1 MAIDHILKLYVETIR
16 SPYLHYGFWEEPK
29 KVNVELLS
37 IDDIAEAQR
46 RYIQHLTSFIPDDVR
61 SILDVGCGVGG
72 NAAYLQERGF
82 DIDVLSPDPYQE
94 KVIKK
99 KFNGAMEFFKSKFEN
114 FETDRTYDLIL
125 ESESACYIKIEPGF
139 TSARR
144 ALRTGG
150 YLLVADYFV
159 YYRDERGSP
168 HLKSSHLMQA
178 YLKAGEAAGFKL
190 LKEYDQTENTMPT
203 LDAAHHFIQRFI
215 QPTAEYAQVSLQRK
229 NPFTYRLMK
238 SLFGKNISSK
248 MDQLDLVKSE
258 EFRKYRKYMIYLFQK
273 VQPK

>member
-1 MAIDHILKLYVETIR
+1 MAIDHVLKLYAETIR
-16 SPYLHYGFWEEPK
+16 SPGLHYGFWDEPEI
-29 KVNVELLS
+29 VNAELLS
-37 IDDIAEAQR
+37 IDDIAKAQR
-46 RYIQHLTSFIPDDVR
+46 RDIQHLTSVIPEDVR
-61 SILDVGCGVGG
+61 LILDVGCGVGG

-99 KFNGAMEFFKSKFEN
+99 KFNGAMQFFKSKFEN

-159 YYRDERGSP
+159 YYRNERGSP
-168 HLKSSHLMQA
+168 HLKSSHPMQA

-258 EFRKYRKYMIYLFQK
+258 EFRKYRKYMIYLLQK

>member
-1 MAIDHILKLYVETIR
+1 MAIDHILKLYAETIR
-16 SPYLHYGFWEEPK
+16 SPYLHYGFWDEPEI
-29 KVNVELLS
+29 VNADSLS
-37 IDDIAEAQR
+37 IDDIAKAQR
-46 RYIQHLTSFIPDDVR
+46 RYIQHLTSFIPKDVR

-82 DIDVLSPDPYQE
+82 DLDVLSPDTYQE
-94 KVIKK
+94 EVIKE
-99 KFNGAMEFFKSKFEN
+99 KFNGAMQFFKSKFEN

-139 TSARR
+139 TSARK

-159 YYRDERGSP
+159 YYRNERGSP
-168 HLKSSHLMQA
+168 HLKSSHPMQA
-178 YLKAGEAAGFKL
+178 YLKAGKSAGFKL

-229 NPFTYRLMK
+229 NPFTFRLMK
-238 SLFGKNISSK
+238 SLFGKSISSK

>member
-1 MAIDHILKLYVETIR
+1 MAIDHILKLYAETIR

-99 KFNGAMEFFKSKFEN
+99 KFNGAMQFFKSKFEN

-168 HLKSSHLMQA
+168 HLKSSHPMQA

-229 NPFTYRLMK
+229 NPFTYQLMK
-238 SLFGKNISSK
+238 LLFGKNISSK

>member
-1 MAIDHILKLYVETIR
+1 MAIDHVLKLYAETIR
-16 SPYLHYGFWEEPK
+16 SPYLHYGFWDEPE
-29 KVNVELLS
+29 KVNVDLLS
-37 IDDIAEAQR
+37 IGDIADAQG
-46 RYIQHLTSFIPDDVR
+46 RYIEHLTSFIPEDVK

-72 NAAYLQERGF
+72 NAEYLQERGF

-99 KFNGAMEFFKSKFEN
+99 KFNGAMQFFKSKFEN

-139 TSARR
+139 TSARQ

-150 YLLVADYFV
+150 YMLVADYFV
-159 YYRDERGSP
+159 CYHHERSSI
-168 HLKSSHLMQA
+168 HLKSSHPLQA
-178 YLKAGEAAGFKL
+178 YLKAAEAAGFKL

-203 LDAAHHFIQRFI
+203 LDAAHHFIERFI
-215 QPTAEYAQVSLQRK
+215 LPTAEYAQISLQRK
-229 NPFTYRLMK
+229 NPLVYRLLK
-238 SLFGKNISSK
+238 LLFGKNISSK
-248 MDQLDLVKSE
+248 MDQLDLVNSE

-273 VQPK
+273 V

>member
-1 MAIDHILKLYVETIR
+1 M
-16 SPYLHYGFWEEPK
+16 
-29 KVNVELLS
+29 
-37 IDDIAEAQR
+37 Q
-46 RYIQHLTSFIPDDVR
+46 
-61 SILDVGCGVGG
+61 
-72 NAAYLQERGF
+72 
-82 DIDVLSPDPYQE
+82 
-94 KVIKK
+94 
-99 KFNGAMEFFKSKFEN
+99 FFKSKFEN

-159 YYRDERGSP
+159 YYRNERGSP
-168 HLKSSHLMQA
+168 HLKSSHSMQA

-190 LKEYDQTENTMPT
+190 LKQYDQTENTMPS

>member
-1 MAIDHILKLYVETIR
+1 MAIDHVLKLYAETIR
-16 SPYLHYGFWEEPK
+16 SPYLHYGYWDEPE
-29 KVNVELLS
+29 KVNVDSLS
-37 IDDIAEAQR
+37 IDDISNAQG
-46 RYIQHLTSFIPDDVR
+46 RYIEHLTSFIPKDVQ

-99 KFNGAMEFFKSKFEN
+99 KFNGAMQFFKSKFEN
-114 FETDRTYDLIL
+114 FKTYLTYDLIL
-125 ESESACYIKIEPGF
+125 DIESACYIKIEPGF

-159 YYRDERGSP
+159 YYRNERGSP
-168 HLKSSHLMQA
+168 HLKSSHPMQA

-215 QPTAEYAQVSLQRK
+215 QPTAEYAQVSLQRN

>member
-1 MAIDHILKLYVETIR
+1 MAIDHILKLYAETIR

-46 RYIQHLTSFIPDDVR
+46 CYIQHLTSFIPDDVR

-99 KFNGAMEFFKSKFEN
+99 KFNGAMQFFKSKFEN

-125 ESESACYIKIEPGF
+125 ESESACYIKIKPGF

-159 YYRDERGSP
+159 YYRNERGSP
-168 HLKSSHLMQA
+168 HLKSSHPMQA

>member
-1 MAIDHILKLYVETIR
+1 MAIDHVLKLYAETIR
-16 SPYLHYGFWEEPK
+16 SPYLHYGYWDEPE
-29 KVNVELLS
+29 KVNVDSLS
-37 IDDIAEAQR
+37 IDDIANAQG
-46 RYIQHLTSFIPDDVR
+46 RYIEHLTSFIPEDVR

-82 DIDVLSPDPYQE
+82 DIDVLSPDSYQE

-99 KFNGAMEFFKSKFEN
+99 KFNGAMQFFKSKFEN
-114 FETDRTYDLIL
+114 FETDHTYDLIL

-144 ALRTGG
+144 ALRSGG

-159 YYRDERGSP
+159 YYRNERGSP
-168 HLKSSHLMQA
+168 HLKSSHPMQA

-203 LDAAHHFIQRFI
+203 LDAAHHLIQRFI

>member
-1 MAIDHILKLYVETIR
+1 MAIDHILKLYAETIR
-16 SPYLHYGFWEEPK
+16 SPYLHYGFWDEPEI
-29 KVNVELLS
+29 VNADLLS
-37 IDDIAEAQR
+37 IDDIAKAQR
-46 RYIQHLTSFIPDDVR
+46 RYIQHLTSFIPEDVR

-72 NAAYLQERGF
+72 NAAYLKDRGF
-82 DIDVLSPDPYQE
+82 DIDVLSPDTYQE
-94 KVIKK
+94 EVIKE
-99 KFNGAMEFFKSKFEN
+99 KFNGTMQFFKSKFEN
-114 FETDRTYDLIL
+114 FENNRTYDLIL

-159 YYRDERGSP
+159 YYRNKRGSP
-168 HLKSSHLMQA
+168 HLKSSHPMQA

-248 MDQLDLVKSE
+248 IDQLDLVKSE

-273 VQPK
+273 V

>member
-1 MAIDHILKLYVETIR
+1 MAIDHVLKLYAETIR
-16 SPYLHYGFWEEPK
+16 SPYLHYGYWDEPE
-29 KVNVELLS
+29 KVNVDSLS
-37 IDDIAEAQR
+37 IDDIANAQG
-46 RYIQHLTSFIPDDVR
+46 RYIEHLTSFIPEDVR

-99 KFNGAMEFFKSKFEN
+99 KFNGAMQFFKSKFEN

-159 YYRDERGSP
+159 
-168 HLKSSHLMQA
+168 
-178 YLKAGEAAGFKL
+178 
-190 LKEYDQTENTMPT
+190 
-203 LDAAHHFIQRFI
+203 
-215 QPTAEYAQVSLQRK
+215 
-229 NPFTYRLMK
+229 
-238 SLFGKNISSK
+238 
-248 MDQLDLVKSE
+248 
-258 EFRKYRKYMIYLFQK
+258 
-273 VQPK
+273 

>member
-1 MAIDHILKLYVETIR
+1 MAIDHILKLYAETIR

-125 ESESACYIKIEPGF
+125 ESESACYIKIKQGF

-159 YYRDERGSP
+159 YYRDERSSP
-168 HLKSSHLMQA
+168 HLKSSHPMQA

-229 NPFTYRLMK
+229 NPLTYRLMK

-248 MDQLDLVKSE
+248 MDQMDLVKSE

>member
-1 MAIDHILKLYVETIR
+1 MAIDHVLKLYAETIR
-16 SPYLHYGFWEEPK
+16 SPYLHYGYWDEPE
-29 KVNVELLS
+29 KVNVDSLS
-37 IDDIAEAQR
+37 IDDIANAQG
-46 RYIQHLTSFIPDDVR
+46 RYIEHLTSFIPEDVR

-99 KFNGAMEFFKSKFEN
+99 KFNGAMKFFKSKFEN
-114 FETDRTYDLIL
+114 FETYRTYDLIL

-150 YLLVADYFV
+150 YLLVSDYFV
-159 YYRDERGSP
+159 YYRNERGSP
-168 HLKSSHLMQA
+168 HLKSSHPMQA

-190 LKEYDQTENTMPT
+190 LEEYDQTENTMPT
-203 LDAAHHFIQRFI
+203 LDAARNFIQRFI

-229 NPFTYRLMK
+229 NPLTYRLMK

-248 MDQLDLVKSE
+248 MDQLDLVNSE

>member
-1 MAIDHILKLYVETIR
+1 MAIDHILKLYAETIR

-168 HLKSSHLMQA
+168 HLKSSHPMQA

>member
-1 MAIDHILKLYVETIR
+1 MAIDHVLKLYAETIR
-16 SPYLHYGFWEEPK
+16 SPYLHYGYWDEPE
-29 KVNVELLS
+29 KVNGNSLS
-37 IDDIAEAQR
+37 IDDIANAQG
-46 RYIQHLTSFIPDDVR
+46 RYIEHLTSFIPEDVR

-72 NAAYLQERGF
+72 NAAYLLERGF
-82 DIDVLSPDPYQE
+82 EIDVLSPDPYQE

-99 KFNGAMEFFKSKFEN
+99 KFNGAMKFFKSKFEN
-114 FETDRTYDLIL
+114 FETYRTYDLIL

-159 YYRDERGSP
+159 YYRNERGSP
-168 HLKSSHLMQA
+168 HLKSSHSMQA

-190 LKEYDQTENTMPT
+190 LKEYDQTEYTMPT

-248 MDQLDLVKSE
+248 MNQLDLVKSE

>member
-1 MAIDHILKLYVETIR
+1 MAIDHILKLYAETIR
-16 SPYLHYGFWEEPK
+16 SPYLHYGFWDEPEI
-29 KVNVELLS
+29 VNADSLS
-37 IDDIAEAQR
+37 IDDIAKAQR
-46 RYIQHLTSFIPDDVR
+46 RYIQHLTSFIPEDVR

-72 NAAYLQERGF
+72 NSVYLQERGF
-82 DIDVLSPDPYQE
+82 DIDVLSPDTYQE
-94 KVIKK
+94 EVIKE
-99 KFNGAMEFFKSKFEN
+99 KFNGAMQFFKSKFEN

-139 TSARR
+139 TSARK

-159 YYRDERGSP
+159 YYRNERGSP
-168 HLKSSHLMQA
+168 HLKSSHPMQA
-178 YLKAGEAAGFKL
+178 YLKAGKSAGFKL

-215 QPTAEYAQVSLQRK
+215 QPTAEYAQVSLQQK
-229 NPFTYRLMK
+229 YPFTYRLMK

-248 MDQLDLVKSE
+248 MDQLDLVKSL

>member
-1 MAIDHILKLYVETIR
+1 MAIDHVLKLYAETIR
-16 SPYLHYGFWEEPK
+16 SPYLHYGFWDEPE
-29 KVNVELLS
+29 KVNVDLLS
-37 IDDIAEAQR
+37 IGDIADAQE
-46 RYIQHLTSFIPDDVR
+46 RYIEHLTSFIPEDVK

-72 NAAYLQERGF
+72 NAEYLQDRGF

-99 KFNGAMEFFKSKFEN
+99 KFNGAMKFFKSKFEN

-159 YYRDERGSP
+159 YYRNERGSP
-168 HLKSSHLMQA
+168 HLKSSHPMQA

-229 NPFTYRLMK
+229 NPFTYQLMK

>member
-1 MAIDHILKLYVETIR
+1 MAIDHVLKLYAETIR
-16 SPYLHYGFWEEPK
+16 SPYLHYGYWDNPE
-29 KVNVELLS
+29 KVNADSLS
-37 IDDIAEAQR
+37 IDDIANAQG
-46 RYIQHLTSFIPDDVR
+46 RYIEHLTSFIPDDVQ

-72 NAAYLQERGF
+72 NAAYLQESGF

-99 KFNGAMEFFKSKFEN
+99 KFNGAMQFFKSKFEN

-159 YYRDERGSP
+159 YYRNERGSP
-168 HLKSSHLMQA
+168 HLKSSHPMQA

-203 LDAAHHFIQRFI
+203 LDAAYNFIKRFI
-215 QPTAEYAQVSLQRK
+215 LPTAEYTQVSLQRK
-229 NPFTYRLMK
+229 NPLTYQLMK
-238 SLFGKNISSK
+238 SLFGKKLSGK

>member
-1 MAIDHILKLYVETIR
+1 MAIDHVLKLYAETIR
-16 SPYLHYGFWEEPK
+16 SPYLHYGYWDEPE
-29 KVNVELLS
+29 KVNVDSLS
-37 IDDIAEAQR
+37 IDDIANAQG
-46 RYIQHLTSFIPDDVR
+46 RYIEHLTSFIPEDAR

-99 KFNGAMEFFKSKFEN
+99 KFNGAMQFFKSKFEN

-139 TSARR
+139 TSARK
-144 ALRTGG
+144 ALRTRG

-159 YYRDERGSP
+159 YYRNERGSP
-168 HLKSSHLMQA
+168 HLKSSHPMQA

-215 QPTAEYAQVSLQRK
+215 QPTAEYAQFSLQRK

-273 VQPK
+273 V

>member
-1 MAIDHILKLYVETIR
+1 MAIDHILKLYAETIR

-99 KFNGAMEFFKSKFEN
+99 KFNGAMQFFKSKFEN

>member
-1 MAIDHILKLYVETIR
+1 MASDHILKLYVATIR

-99 KFNGAMEFFKSKFEN
+99 KFNGAMQFFKSKFEN

-159 YYRDERGSP
+159 YYRNERGSP
-168 HLKSSHLMQA
+168 HLKSSHPMQA
-178 YLKAGEAAGFKL
+178 YLRAGEAAGFKL
-190 LKEYDQTENTMPT
+190 LEEYDQTENTMPT
-203 LDAAHHFIQRFI
+203 LDAARNFIQRFI

>member
-1 MAIDHILKLYVETIR
+1 MAIDHILKLYAETIR

-72 NAAYLQERGF
+72 NAAYLLERGF
-82 DIDVLSPDPYQE
+82 EIDVLSPDPYQE

-99 KFNGAMEFFKSKFEN
+99 KFNGAMQFFKSKFEN

-159 YYRDERGSP
+159 YYRNERGSP
-168 HLKSSHLMQA
+168 HLKSSHSMQA

-229 NPFTYRLMK
+229 NPFTYRLIK

>member
-1 MAIDHILKLYVETIR
+1 MAIDHILKLYAETIR

-99 KFNGAMEFFKSKFEN
+99 KFNGAMQFFKSKFEN

-125 ESESACYIKIEPGF
+125 ESESACYIKIKQGF

-159 YYRDERGSP
+159 YYRNERGSP
-168 HLKSSHLMQA
+168 HLKSSHSMQA

>member
-1 MAIDHILKLYVETIR
+1 MAIDHILKLYAETIR

-99 KFNGAMEFFKSKFEN
+99 KFNGAMQFFKSKFEN

-168 HLKSSHLMQA
+168 HLKSSHPMQA

>member
-1 MAIDHILKLYVETIR
+1 MAIDHILKLYAETIR
-16 SPYLHYGFWEEPK
+16 SPYLHYGFWDEPEI
-29 KVNVELLS
+29 VNADSLS
-37 IDDIAEAQR
+37 IDDIAKAQR
-46 RYIQHLTSFIPDDVR
+46 RYIQHLTSFIPKDVR

-82 DIDVLSPDPYQE
+82 DLDVLSPDTYQE
-94 KVIKK
+94 EVIKE
-99 KFNGAMEFFKSKFEN
+99 KFNGAMRFFKSKFEN

-139 TSARR
+139 TSAKK

-159 YYRDERGSP
+159 YYRNERGSP
-168 HLKSSHLMQA
+168 HLKSSHPMQA
-178 YLKAGEAAGFKL
+178 YLKAGKSAGFKL

-215 QPTAEYAQVSLQRK
+215 QPTAEYAQISLQRK

>member
-1 MAIDHILKLYVETIR
+1 MAIDHVLKLYAETIR
-16 SPYLHYGFWEEPK
+16 SPYLHYGYWDEPE
-29 KVNVELLS
+29 KVNVDSLS
-37 IDDIAEAQR
+37 IDNIANAQG
-46 RYIQHLTSFIPDDVR
+46 RYIEHLTSFIPEDVR

-99 KFNGAMEFFKSKFEN
+99 KFNGAMQFFKSKFEN

-159 YYRDERGSP
+159 YYRNERGSP
-168 HLKSSHLMQA
+168 HLKSSHSMQA

-203 LDAAHHFIQRFI
+203 LDAAYNFIKRFI
-215 QPTAEYAQVSLQRK
+215 LPTAEYTQVSLQRK
-229 NPFTYRLMK
+229 NPLTYQLMK
-238 SLFGKNISSK
+238 SLFGKKLSGK

-273 VQPK
+273 I